1 MIRLL
6 ISGIVQQSS
15 SVWRTHKR
23 ISPLSTDKSKSFGG
37 QTKQKV
43 SLVDFHVR
51 QVARNFFAD
60 VTALY
65 TVTRNGVSPFSRVF
79 LYLFFSFGDR
89 MKSWHGRSVLF
100 RIICCLVSPYSTG
113 SSPPDPSPRAQGPH
127 KYESHVCARCT
138 ARGVLAAVNMFPWQT
153 SHDEDRRPARPPVS
167 SSAPRKNHHF
177 LVEMKRGDS
186 AWKSGGGIESRH

>member
-1 MIRLL
+1 MQEKQLKEPNEAARHVKSLLFARPAIMIRLL

-79 LYLFFSFGDR
+79 LYLFF
-89 MKSWHGRSVLF
+89 
-100 RIICCLVSPYSTG
+100 
-113 SSPPDPSPRAQGPH
+113 
-127 KYESHVCARCT
+127 
-138 ARGVLAAVNMFPWQT
+138 FPL
-153 SHDEDRRPARPPVS
+153 EIV
-167 SSAPRKNHHF
+167 
-177 LVEMKRGDS
+177 
-186 AWKSGGGIESRH
+186 